1 MIDANRA
8 ACARLPRLAMPTRI
22 LAGMEKLPDETRNA
36 DQRVAIGRM
45 PHRDH

>member
-1 MIDANRA
+1 MTDAIRA
-8 ACARLPRLAMPTRI
+8 VCVRLPRLAMPTRI
-22 LAGMEKLPDETRNA
+22 LAGMENLPDETRNV

>member
-1 MIDANRA
+1 MIDAYRVVL
-8 ACARLPRLAMPTRI
+8 ARLPHLAMPTRI

-45 PHRDH
+45 PHCDH